1 MAALSQTTA
10 IWSVNNLS
18 KYIKRFAR
26 DLTCWSIGPQIQTA
40 KFVLFYTMYTRPQQ
54 VHIPVI
60 NWLVVS
66 NWSSTSSD
74 LHHLQNFHAT
84 TVLVFWTWRTL
95 YHPDRISTRHRF
107 FPWFDSFN
115 NRRFNRLYSSLCS
128 LTRSFFFPFF
138 FFFRSW
144 LAVFMLLP

>member
-40 KFVLFYTMYTRPQQ
+40 KSVLFYTMYTRPQQ

-66 NWSSTSSD
+66 NWSSTSS
-74 LHHLQNFHAT
+74 QTFT
-84 TVLVFWTWRTL
+84 I
-95 YHPDRISTRHRF
+95 YRISTPPLFSCSGHEERYITLTEFPRDTVF
-107 FPWFDSFN
+107 FHDLIVSTTGGSTGSTVHCAADS
-115 NRRFNRLYSSLCS
+115 LL
-128 LTRSFFFPFF
+128 FFPFL